1 MESGESGLKWRGW
14 VGEFMDGFDNVF
26 YVVVG
31 DPGAGW
37 EADAGFVEFF
47 GDSVCVGWGIFV
59 DRLEVHG
66 FPEGTGFDTVLV
78 EFHTESFGVEV
89 LLEEDGRKPEIAIES
104 LIAGGPLI
112 PHGP

>member
-1 MESGESGLKWRGW
+1 
-14 VGEFMDGFDNVF
+14 MDGFDYEL

-47 GDSVCVGWGIFV
+47 GDAVGVGWGVFV

-66 FPEGTGFDTVLV
+66 FPEGTGFDAGFV
-78 EFHTESFGVEV
+78 ELQAESFSVEV
-89 LLEEDGRKPEIAIES
+89 LLEEDGRKPEVAIED
-104 LIAGGPLI
+104 LIAGGP
-112 PHGP
+112 